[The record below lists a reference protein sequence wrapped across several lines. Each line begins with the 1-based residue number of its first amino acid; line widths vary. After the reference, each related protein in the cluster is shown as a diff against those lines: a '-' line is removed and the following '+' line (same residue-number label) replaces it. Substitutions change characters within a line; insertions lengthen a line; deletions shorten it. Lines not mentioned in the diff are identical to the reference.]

1 MSTVEKTIEVNNDRS
16 TVYNQWTQFEDFPKF
31 MQGVERVT
39 QKDDTHL
46 HWKADIGFVER
57 EWDAEITEQR
67 PDEVIAWRAIGD
79 TRNDGHVSF
88 SDAPGGRTKVAVRLD
103 YDTDGFAEKLGDVTK
118 VVDKRVE
125 GDLERFKSF
134 IEERGTETGGY
145 RESH

>member
-1 MSTVEKTIEVNNDRS
+1 MATVEKTIQIDRDVS

-57 EWDAEITEQR
+57 EWDAEIVKQT
-67 PDEVIAWRAIGD
+67 PDEIIAWRSIGEV
-79 TRNDGHVSF
+79 RNDGQVTFTES
-88 SDAPGGRTKVAVRLD
+88 PGGGTQVSLRLD
-103 YDTDGFAEKLGDVTK
+103 YDTSGFAEKLGDVAN

-125 GDLERFKSF
+125 GDLERFKAF
-134 IEERGTETGGY
+134 IEERGTETGAY
-145 RESH
+145 RERH